1 MDTSGSTHEGWM
13 TLLPMAILIFI
24 VVVVLGGPAAFIRT
38 ISNWGSDAVG
48 YAAGVIKNL

>member
-13 TLLPMAILIFI
+13 AVVPVAVLIFI

-38 ISNWGSDAVG
+38 VTNWGSDVVG